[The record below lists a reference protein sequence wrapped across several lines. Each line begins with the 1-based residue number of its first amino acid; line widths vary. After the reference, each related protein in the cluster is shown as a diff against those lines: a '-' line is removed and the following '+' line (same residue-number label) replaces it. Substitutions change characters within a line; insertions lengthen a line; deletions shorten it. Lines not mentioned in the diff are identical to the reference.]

1 MRALLVTLLLSTIV
15 FTACIDAFKRFRED
29 LQETVIAY
37 NDLLRWNEFN
47 KAKLFTDDSIR
58 KEFEAGAKALK
69 ARNLKVA
76 DYRIVSAD
84 FVAEREEKI
93 IEVEF
98 DYYTSPSYLLKT
110 LLDKQRWS
118 LIYMKEEKKYRWRL
132 MTPLPEFK

>member
-1 MRALLVTLLLSTIV
+1 MRALLVPLLLSTIV
-15 FTACIDAFKRFRED
+15 LTACIDAFKPFRED

-58 KEFEAGAKALK
+58 KEFEVRAKAAK